1 MTKDDLTFQLCS
13 YLQGYDLHGKGHVKH
28 VSRCQTGLFVER
40 L

>member
-1 MTKDDLTFQLCS
+1 MTKYDLTFQLCS
-13 YLQGYDLHGKGHVKH
+13 YLQGSDLRGTEHVKH

>member
-1 MTKDDLTFQLCS
+1 MTKDHLTFQLCS
-13 YLQGYDLHGKGHVKH
+13 YLQGSDLYGKEHVKH

>member
-1 MTKDDLTFQLCS
+1 MTKNDLTFQLCS
-13 YLQGYDLHGKGHVKH
+13 YLQGSDLHGKGHVKH